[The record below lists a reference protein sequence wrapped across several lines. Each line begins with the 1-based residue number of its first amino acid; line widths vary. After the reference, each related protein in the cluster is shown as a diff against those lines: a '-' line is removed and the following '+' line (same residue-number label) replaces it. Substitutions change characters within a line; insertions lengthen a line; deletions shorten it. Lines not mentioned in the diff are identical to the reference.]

1 MAKAS
6 KPAVPESFEAALTEL
21 ETLIAGME
29 SGQMPLEASLSAYRR
44 GTELLKY
51 CQAKLA
57 DTQQQVRILENDTLR
72 LFETD
77 DAN

>member
-6 KPAVPESFEAALTEL
+6 KPAVPESFESALTEL
-21 ETLIAGME
+21 ETLIVNME
-29 SGQMPLEASLSAYRR
+29 NGQLSLEASLAAYQR

-57 DTQQQVRILENDTLR
+57 DTQQQVRILENDTLK
-72 LFETD
+72 LFATD